1 MSNIVNYKY
10 LHLVFFYYVLEST
23 RYKCTLVTFGLWY
36 DLPVFRHLMHV
47 FFFLQ
52 LILNVLVN
60 TTA

>member
-23 RYKCTLVTFGLWY
+23 RYKCKLVMFGLWY

-47 FFFLQ
+47 FFSATDL
-52 LILNVLVN
+52 
-60 TTA
+60 